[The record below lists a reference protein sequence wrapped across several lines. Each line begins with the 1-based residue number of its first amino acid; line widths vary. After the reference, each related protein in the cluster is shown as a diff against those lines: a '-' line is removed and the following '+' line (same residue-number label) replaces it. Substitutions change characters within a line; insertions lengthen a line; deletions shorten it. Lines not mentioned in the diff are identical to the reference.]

1 MKRLTRWQRML
12 PASPRL
18 AYFPSKPIELRDHWE
33 ILREIA
39 EEIPLSTRARLR
51 LEWMIFYFTVGE
63 KSAKFTASH
72 FGISRKTLHKWLK
85 RFDERNLKSLEERS
99 RTPHCLRTWTVTFK
113 EQERIIALRKKHLK
127 YGKKKLKV
135 LYKREYEEEISTWK
149 IERVIRRYQLFP
161 DKQAY
166 KKRLKKTQARKKN
179 PKKRIH
185 TLEKKEK
192 FGFLWHIDAII
203 IWWYGVRRVIFTAI
217 EELTKIAYA
226 RIYTTNSSGY
236 AEDFLKRL
244 MYLVEGKIEIIHS
257 DNGSEFAGDFEKACQ
272 TLGIEQV
279 YSRARTPKDNPSLER
294 FNWTVQDEWLSLSEI
309 GLDDIQEANKDLANW
324 LVEYNNYRP
333 HESLDYQTPLE
344 YAQQQFF
351 KVLQTCLAADR
362 CGQPGHLFDLGEKMW

>member
-1 MKRLTRWQRML
+1 MEQLVKRLHF
-12 PASPRL
+12 
-18 AYFPSKPIELRDHWE
+18 AYFPSKPIILPSKWDLLRGV
-33 ILREIA
+33 A
-39 EEIPLSTRARLR
+39 ENLKLSTGARLR
-51 LEWMIFYFTVGE
+51 LEWIIFYSTVG
-63 KSAKFTASH
+63 KKNVTQTAGH

-85 RFDERNLKSLEERS
+85 RFDERNLRSLEERP
-99 RTPHCLRTWTVTFK
+99 RVPIILRTWMVTLK
-113 EQERIIALRKKHLK
+113 EQERIVALRKKHLK

-135 LYKREYEEEISTWK
+135 LYKRKYKEEISTWK

-166 KKRLKKTQARKKN
+166 KKRLKKIKARKKN

-203 IWWYGVRRVIFTAI
+203 LWWYGARRVIFTAL

-244 MYLVEGKIEIIHS
+244 MYLVEGKIKIIHS
-257 DNGSEFAGDFEKACQ
+257 DNGSEFAGNFEKACQ

-279 YSRARTPKDNPSLER
+279 YSRAQTPKDNPSLER
-294 FNWTVQDEWLSLSEI
+294 FNWTVQDEWLALSEI
-309 GLDDIQEANKDLANW
+309 GLDDIILANKDLTNW
-324 LVEYNNYRP
+324 LVEYNAYRP
-333 HESLDYQTPLE
+333 HETLDYQTPLE
-344 YAQQQFF
+344 YAQFLDFF
-351 KVLQTCLAADR
+351 
-362 CGQPGHLFDLGEKMW
+362 GEYH